1 MGQILH
7 WGLLQGLEPVGTE
20 TRIDNE
26 LVKVRRFSEGDRRR
40 FGKKVLG

>member
-1 MGQILH
+1 M
-7 WGLLQGLEPVGTE
+7 EAE

-26 LVKVRRFSEGDRRR
+26 LTEVGGIQKVIGG

>member
-1 MGQILH
+1 MGA
-7 WGLLQGLEPVGTE
+7 E

-26 LVKVRRFSEGDRRR
+26 LMEIEGFLKADRVG